1 MSMKNTSLFLS
12 ALLALS
18 TITIAKADE
27 YTTVRT
33 TTISTNGST
42 FSLPAGRSFVVV
54 DPIAGDVKGVYDPV
68 NRLLNG
74 QPLVSGMIVSDRV
87 TGKLIAVV
95 DASGNLVDISVA
107 PVATTLLDAI
117 DRRRTELNQLL
128 TNALAAGTVTAG
140 QAHALQV
147 ELDNLA
153 AAEVLAKQ
161 SGQTLTYSQALPIAY
176 NLNVFGS
183 KLVPIIKTEVMPIIG
198 QRIIA
203 TNGQIILSDDVTF
216 RRVAMEAK
224 VDAEYGAGHLSADH
238 VSSLKNKLNKVAV
251 QQAKYTKHGE
261 LRSSEKAKLDRQLD
275 LAQDSFNKNIAEI
288 NAKRARIGIRA
299 D

>member
-1 MSMKNTSLFLS
+1 MKNTSLFLS